1 MASQTVAAATEQKEA
16 KIPFWAKL
24 GYGGFEGSYGL
35 IWSVFYVFFMFFATD
50 VVGLRPSLAGLIMMI
65 SALGDAISDPLTGII
80 SDKLNTRWGRRRP
93 ILLAVAVPFGLVTW
107 LLFTDPGWNETA
119 MVVYFSIMV
128 IGFYAVIDLVW
139 TPGLALGAEMTLD
152 YDERTSLAGYRTAWD
167 FAGGIIGSATCLLVV
182 EFFTK
187 RLGGERAA
195 WSAMAAAY
203 GFIAAFPILLTW
215 RATRGYERYREEEPK
230 LNLGEI
236 WRSVV
241 GNKALLPVIGIY
253 TFAGASFNC
262 IGAVSVYY
270 FTYYLK
276 YDEEQISMLLG
287 VYGLMSLA
295 WVPVLSWLGRK
306 IGKRR
311 AIICVYVVTAAV
323 FAGLWLLRPMEGNTE
338 IGLLIVIMSLASCV
352 APALFLL
359 AGAMIADSVEV
370 DELKT
375 DQRREGVYFSVA
387 SFVQK
392 LAIAFVLWGSGFV
405 LERAGYVAGAEQGSS
420 AIVAVRALMSW
431 TPAALIA
438 ISAVFA
444 LLNPMTREKHAAL
457 LEALAS
463 KKAGEEYDTEPIRD
477 LVN

>member
-1 MASQTVAAATEQKEA
+1 MATTAEQKKT
-16 KIPFWAKL
+16 KIPFLVKL

-35 IWSVFYVFFMFFATD
+35 IWSIFYVFFMFFATD
-50 VVGLRPSLAGLIMMI
+50 VVGIKPSLAGLIMMI

-80 SDKLNTRWGRRRP
+80 SDRLNTRWGRRRP
-93 ILLAVAVPFGLVTW
+93 ILLAVAVPFGFITW
-107 LLFTDPGWNETA
+107 LLFTDPGWRETA
-119 MVVYFSIMV
+119 TVVYFSIAV
-128 IGFYAVIDLVW
+128 IVFYTIIDLVW

-182 EFFTK
+182 ECFTK
-187 RLGGERAA
+187 WLGGERTG

-203 GFIAAFPILLTW
+203 GIVAAFPILLTW

-230 LNLGEI
+230 LKLNEI
-236 WRSVV
+236 WQSVV

-276 YDEEQISMLLG
+276 YSEEQISMLLG
-287 VYGLMSLA
+287 VYGLVALF

-311 AIICVYVVTAAV
+311 AIIYVYVVTAFV
-323 FAGLWLLRPMEGNTE
+323 FASLWLLRPMEGNAE
-338 IGLLIVIMSLASCV
+338 IGLLVAIMSLASCV
-352 APALFLL
+352 APALFLI
-359 AGAMIADSVEV
+359 AGAMIADAVEV
-370 DELKT
+370 DEFKT
-375 DQRREGVYFSVA
+375 GQRREGVYFSVA
-387 SFVQK
+387 SFIQK
-392 LAIAFVLWGSGFV
+392 LAIAFVLWGSGFL
-405 LERAGYVAGAEQGSS
+405 LEKAGYVAGVEQGAS
-420 AIVAVRALMSW
+420 AIVAIKTLMSW
-431 TPAALIA
+431 VPAVLIA

-444 LLNPMTREKHAAL
+444 LFNPMTREKHAAL
-457 LEALAS
+457 LKALNS
-463 KKAGEEYDTEPIRD
+463 KKEGEEYDMEPIKN
-477 LVN
+477 LVT